1 MTHVKFSYR
10 LIPIYGMVFLMTVLT
25 AFIGSKAVETV
36 SETSL
41 FKSNKTF
48 IIDAGHGGEDGGAI
62 SCTGIL
68 ESTINLQIALRLND
82 LMHLL
87 GFHTKM
93 VRTEDVSIYTE
104 GESISQKK
112 ISDLKER
119 VRICNEID
127 GSVLI
132 SVHQNAF
139 PDSRYSGAQ
148 VFYSAASGS
157 EQFAKNLQATLI
169 RTVNPG
175 SKREAK
181 RAQGIYLMEH
191 TQCPGIL
198 LECGFLSNTEE
209 EARLRSDSYQK
220 KLCCVVATTAARF
233 TLDAQTN
240 D

>member
-1 MTHVKFSYR
+1 MKHVKFSYR

-36 SETSL
+36 SETAL
-41 FKSNKTF
+41 LKSKKTF

-104 GESISQKK
+104 GESISHKK

-127 GSVLI
+127 GAVLI

-157 EQFAKNLQATLI
+157 EQLAKDLQATLI

-175 SKREAK
+175 SKRKAK

-198 LECGFLSNTEE
+198 LECGFLSNIEE

-220 KLCCVVATTAARF
+220 KLCCVVATAAAQF